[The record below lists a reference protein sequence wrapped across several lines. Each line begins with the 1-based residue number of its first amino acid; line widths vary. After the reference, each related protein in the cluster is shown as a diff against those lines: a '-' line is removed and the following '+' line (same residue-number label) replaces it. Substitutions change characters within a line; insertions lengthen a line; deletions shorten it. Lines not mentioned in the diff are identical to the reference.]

1 MSNRAG
7 PPPVISFAR
16 VLSYAI
22 VDDSVGFKARRS
34 ADADGTELGR
44 VPRLALCQSFD
55 DTATSIS
62 LFHCD
67 EEWNV
72 LGASGDE
79 PSLQDA
85 KTHAEQSYAGV
96 AAKWVD
102 TNTSEAD
109 ARHWLEENFP
119 ASLCSFCG
127 RLPPEFETLF
137 RGHQSGV
144 CGECVRSF
152 AVIVEE
158 RSSANKS

>member
-1 MSNRAG
+1 MSKPAA

-22 VDDSVGFKARRS
+22 VDASVSFKARRS
-34 ADADGTELGR
+34 ANTDGTELGR

-55 DTATSIS
+55 DTDTSIC

-79 PSLQDA
+79 PALQQA
-85 KTHAEQSYAGV
+85 KTHAEQSYAGI

-102 TNTSEAD
+102 TDVSEAS
-109 ARHWLEENFP
+109 ARHWLEEHFP

-127 RLPPEFETLF
+127 RLPPAFETLF
-137 RGHQSGV
+137 RGHRSGI

-158 RSSANKS
+158 RASGKDS